1 MKAAQPPANQ
11 FIPQLSQSA
20 DLALWQRVNYL
31 LNEIGLMKEQLAKAK
46 FGDNRITGLQTQIA
60 AASDALTELQTFVGK
75 GQTQFVGSGGAI
87 TGLTGDGTATGPGTV
102 PLTLAT
108 VNASPGSYT
117 NANITVNAKGLV
129 TLASN
134 GTGGSSTSLEVTK
147 TAGTILGGNRAVKI
161 DTATG
166 RAIYADYTDINE
178 AELVLGVTTAA
189 AAALA
194 PVTVMMVGQMIEP
207 SWTWTPGLPIY
218 LGATGLLTQTA
229 PTTSSVTELGIA
241 EEATV
246 MLIRIQETI
255 FL

>member
-1 MKAAQPPANQ
+1 MTTPANQ
-11 FIPQLSQSA
+11 YTPANPQFTDRAIWDRINFLLKEV
-20 DLALWQRVNYL
+20 DLLKQKVQNASS
-31 LNEIGLMKEQLAKAK
+31 G
-46 FGDNRITGLQTQIA
+46 GTQIA
-60 AASDALTELQTFVGK
+60 RLTTQVQAASDALTQLQTFVGK
-75 GQTQFVGSGGAI
+75 GQTQFVGGGGAI
-87 TGLTGDGTATGPGTV
+87 TGLTGDGVATGPGTV

-134 GTGGSSTSLEVTK
+134 GAGGSASTLEVVK

-166 RAIYADYTDINE
+166 RAIYANNTDINQ
-178 AELVLGVTTAA
+178 AELVLGITTGA

-194 PVTVMMVGQMIEP
+194 PVTVLMVGQMTEP

-218 LGATGLLTQTA
+218 LGVTGLLTQTA
-229 PTTSSVTELGIA
+229 PTSDSITELGIA
-241 EEATV
+241 QEATV
-246 MLIRIQETI
+246 MLVRIQETI